1 LQEKGNIV
9 SANRK
14 SVLVTDGIWRKSI
27 AVVRALARSGVKVA
41 IGERTWMA
49 PGLLSRYVSK
59 RYIYPS
65 LENYPDKFLS
75 WLEDVSKLNKFDVLI
90 TPEEE
95 TSLLVAQHIN
105 RLSSYVRIP
114 LARFEALTL
123 ARNKF
128 NLLTHAQKMGVP
140 CPRTLLVKKDED
152 IFGRAKGL
160 SFPLVFKPII
170 SSGGH
175 GIRYVFTKDLL
186 LENYREMSK
195 KYDSF
200 LLQEYIPGN
209 DYFGVSV
216 IFNDHYKMRCAFVH
230 KKVRQYPASGGAST
244 CAISVKF
251 PKLLELVEPL
261 LTSLSWYGSA
271 NVEFK
276 VDERDKTPKLME
288 VNPHL
293 WGSLQ
298 LAISSGINIPCL
310 LYQLAMKGDIQPQ
323 FEYKTGVKFR
333 WFVYGDFMHFLTN
346 AIDHKKF
353 DLDVLKLYEKD
364 SCHATWLLSD
374 PLPFLGLP
382 LSLLDYVISD
392 EMKKF
397 RT

>member
-1 LQEKGNIV
+1 MLV
-9 SANRK
+9 NRK
-14 SVLVTDGIWRKSI
+14 SVFVTDGIWRKSL

-49 PGLLSRYVSK
+49 PGLLSRYVSQ

-65 LENYPDKFLS
+65 LEKYPDQFLS
-75 WLEDVSKLNKFDVLI
+75 WLEDTLKLNKFDVLI

-95 TSLLVAQHIN
+95 TSLLAARHID
-105 RLSSYVRIP
+105 RLSSYIRIP
-114 LARFEALTL
+114 LARFESLAL

-128 NLLTHAQKMGVP
+128 NLLTHAQKIGVP
-140 CPRTLLVKKDED
+140 CPMTLLVKKDED
-152 IFGRAKGL
+152 IMGKAKGL

-170 SSGGH
+170 STGGH
-175 GIRYVFTKDLL
+175 GIRYVFKEDLL
-186 LENYREMSK
+186 QENYREMSK

-200 LLQEYIPGN
+200 LLQEYIPGS

-216 IFNDHYKMRCAFVH
+216 IFNDRHKMRSAFVH
-230 KKVRQYPASGGAST
+230 KKIRQYPVSGGAST
-244 CAISVKF
+244 YAVSVKF
-251 PKLLELVEPL
+251 PKLLELAEPL
-261 LTSLSWYGSA
+261 LTSIDWYGSA

-276 VDERDKTPKLME
+276 IDERDKTPKLME

-298 LAISSGINIPCL
+298 LAISSGINIPYL
-310 LYQLAMKGDIQPQ
+310 LYQLAMKGDIQPR

-346 AIDHKKF
+346 LIVHKKF
-353 DLDVLKLYEKD
+353 DFDVFKLYEKNN
-364 SCHATWLLSD
+364 CHATWLLSD

-382 LSLLDYVISD
+382 LSLLDYLVSD